1 MVWKNGYTGLKLTPP
16 HDILEKKI
24 TNYLPSGENTEILLD
39 MMIKSYDILKD
50 HPVNKA
56 RSQQR
61 TSARQFHMALGR
73 RQKTK
78 YSKILRQIQ
87 TKRLCYFSR

>member
-39 MMIKSYDILKD
+39 MMIKSYDI
-50 HPVNKA
+50 
-56 RSQQR
+56 
-61 TSARQFHMALGR
+61 
-73 RQKTK
+73 
-78 YSKILRQIQ
+78 
-87 TKRLCYFSR
+87 